1 MKFRF
6 VIHVGVDLMGST
18 VLQHYTGIL
27 CGPSSTFLVVT
38 VAHVLGG
45 KLDDHIVQIL
55 QQLFA
60 RALL

>member
-6 VIHVGVDLMGST
+6 IIHVGVYLMGS
-18 VLQHYTGIL
+18 VAALYTGIL

-38 VAHVLGG
+38 VAHVLKG

-55 QQLFA
+55 QQLFV